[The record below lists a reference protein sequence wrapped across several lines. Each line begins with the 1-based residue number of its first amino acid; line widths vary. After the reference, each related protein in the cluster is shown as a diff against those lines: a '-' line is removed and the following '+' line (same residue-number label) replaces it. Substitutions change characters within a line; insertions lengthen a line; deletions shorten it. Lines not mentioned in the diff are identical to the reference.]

1 MTIII
6 DNQAVLEYGTYE
18 PPVIYEIKEE
28 VSDYELLTRFNPYFI
43 SEKISAVENDIE
55 MMYER
60 TYPHLASDEFLQQ
73 IYYESF
79 PLETLA
85 IEIIEQKEKL
95 EAYTRKS
102 RRELK
107 MFYKVINK
115 YSINEQNDIKRFM
128 KSHGA
133 YNPDIVDILKQQL
146 YKASQNQRDQRKDEY
161 KRQRELKKQAFV
173 KQNKQ
178 QDRSF
183 KKNEG
188 LEGGVAR

>member
-6 DNQAVLEYGTYE
+6 DNQPVFEYGAYE

-79 PLETLA
+79 PLEILA

-95 EAYTRKS
+95 DAYTRKS
-102 RRELK
+102 QRELK
-107 MFYKVINK
+107 MFYKVIKN
-115 YSINEQNDIKRFM
+115 YSIKEQNDIKRYM

-133 YNPDIVDILKQQL
+133 YKPDIIDILKGQL
-146 YKASQNQRDQRKDEY
+146 YVASQKQRDKRNDEY

-173 KQNKQ
+173 KQQIK
-178 QDRSF
+178 
-183 KKNEG
+183 E
-188 LEGGVAR
+188 

>member
-6 DNQAVLEYGTYE
+6 DNQPVLEYGTYE